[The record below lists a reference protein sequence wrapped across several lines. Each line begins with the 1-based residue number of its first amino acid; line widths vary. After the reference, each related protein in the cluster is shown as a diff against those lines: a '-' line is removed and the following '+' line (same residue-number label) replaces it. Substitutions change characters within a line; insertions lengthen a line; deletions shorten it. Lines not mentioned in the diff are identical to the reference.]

1 MSSGNFKHELFAQF
15 ARIGKALGHGNR
27 LELLEF
33 LAQGERSV
41 DELARVSGL
50 TVANASQHLQQL
62 RRAGLV
68 RARKQGLKV
77 FYRLS
82 GGDVIDLLDALRT
95 SAERN
100 LAEVNQLVQSY
111 LTVKD
116 DLEPVP
122 RRALLERVREGLVTV
137 LDVRPAEEYA
147 AGHVPGAINIPLA
160 ELEQRLEELDPA
172 QEVVAYCRGPHCILA
187 FDAVAALRAKGRTAH
202 RLEDGFPEW
211 ERQGLP
217 VERQGE
223 DAA

>member
-1 MSSGNFKHELFAQF
+1 VSTTNFKHELSAQL
-15 ARIGKALGHGNR
+15 ARIGKALAHGNR

-33 LAQGERSV
+33 LGQGERSV

-50 TVANASQHLQQL
+50 TVANASQHLRQL
-62 RRAGLV
+62 RQAGLV
-68 RARKQGLKV
+68 RARKQGLNV

-82 GGDVIDLLDALRT
+82 GNEVIDLLDALRT

-100 LAEVNQLVQSY
+100 LAEVNQLVQTY

-137 LDVRPAEEYA
+137 LDVRPPEEYA
-147 AGHVPGAINIPLA
+147 AGHLPGAINIPMS
-160 ELEQRLEELDPA
+160 ELEQRLDELDPE
-172 QEVVAYCRGPHCILA
+172 QDVVAYCRGPHCILA

-202 RLEDGFPEW
+202 RLQDGYPEW
-211 ERQGLP
+211 EREGLP
-217 VERQGE
+217 VERKRE

>member
-62 RRAGLV
+62 RHAGLV

-82 GGDVIDLLDALRT
+82 GDDVIDLLDALRT

-100 LAEVNQLVQSY
+100 LAEVNQLVQTY

-116 DLEPVP
+116 NLEPVP

-147 AGHVPGAINIPLA
+147 AGHLPGAINIPLA
-160 ELEQRLEELDPA
+160 ELEQRLDELDPA

-187 FDAVAALRAKGRTAH
+187 FDAVAALRAKGRTAR
-202 RLEDGFPEW
+202 RLQDGYPEW

-217 VERQGE
+217 VERKNE

>member
-1 MSSGNFKHELFAQF
+1 MSTTNFKHELFAQF
-15 ARIGKALGHGNR
+15 ARMGKALGNGNR
-27 LELLEF
+27 LELLEY

-62 RRAGLV
+62 RQAGLV

-77 FYRLS
+77 FYSLS
-82 GGDVIDLLDALRT
+82 GSDVLDLLDALRT
-95 SAERN
+95 SAERH
-100 LAEVNQLVQSY
+100 LAEVNQLVQTY

-137 LDVRPAEEYA
+137 LDVRPPEEYA
-147 AGHVPGAINIPLA
+147 AGHLPGAINIPLN
-160 ELEQRLEELDPA
+160 ELEQRLDELDPD
-172 QEVVAYCRGPHCILA
+172 QDVVAYCRGPHCILA
-187 FDAVAALRAKGRTAH
+187 FDAVAALRAKGRKAH
-202 RLEDGFPEW
+202 RLQDGYPEW
-211 ERQGLP
+211 EREGLP
-217 VERQGE
+217 VERKRE